1 MSDVSARS
9 ASLWAACWNSPIL
22 LLSLTSLMFA
32 GHSVVGRLAVG
43 EISPMTLTCARWGL
57 ALIPLTLA
65 TRANFQRDWVVLRP
79 RWVFVIAM
87 GALGFTAFNALFY
100 TAAHRTSA
108 LNLSI
113 LQGAIPAFVLIGAR
127 LVFGVR
133 INSWQVFGTFITMI
147 GVAAIAAQGDIAR
160 LLALAFNDGDMLI
173 LLACIFYAGY
183 TVGLR
188 DRPQI
193 SGLGFFAAMAAV
205 AFVTSI
211 PLLVIEIAAGGFITP
226 TLKGLGVLL
235 YAALL
240 PSLIA
245 QIFYMRGVELIGPGR
260 AGVFV
265 NLVPVF
271 GALLAVLLLGEAFAL
286 YHVIALALVVLGIA
300 IAQRAVATGTAAR

>member
-65 TRANFQRDWVVLRP
+65 TRANFQRDWAVLRP

-188 DRPQI
+188 DRPHI
-193 SGLGFFAAMAAV
+193 SVLGFFAAMAAV